1 MKYNNDFKH
10 DLEVGQTFE
19 NQLGEL
25 LNKKI
30 EVKRDFRCLET
41 KNVFVEYESRN
52 KPSGIATSEADYY
65 CFWFSD
71 VHCVIIKTDKLKEHC
86 RKWIGT
92 NKDVLGGD
100 NNTSKGI
107 LLPITIFFE
116 NIY

>member
-1 MKYNNDFKH
+1 MNYNNDFKH
-10 DLEVGQTFE
+10 DLEVGQVYE
-19 NQLGEL
+19 KELGNL
-25 LNKKI
+25 LQKKV

-41 KNVFVEYESRN
+41 KNVFVEYESRG

-71 VHCVIIKTDKLKEHC
+71 VHCVIIKTHKLKEHC

-92 NKDVLGGD
+92 NRDVLGGD

>member
-71 VHCVIIKTDKLKEHC
+71 VHCVIIKTYKLKEHC

-92 NKDVLGGD
+92 NRDVVGGD
-100 NNTSKGI
+100 NDTSKGI

>member
-1 MKYNNDFKH
+1 MNYNNDFKF
-10 DLEVGQTFE
+10 DLQVGQTFE

-25 LNKKI
+25 FNKKV
-30 EVKRDFRCLET
+30 EVKRDFRCLE
-41 KNVFVEYESRN
+41 YESRG

-92 NKDVLGGD
+92 NRDVLGGD
-100 NNTSKGI
+100 NDTSKGI